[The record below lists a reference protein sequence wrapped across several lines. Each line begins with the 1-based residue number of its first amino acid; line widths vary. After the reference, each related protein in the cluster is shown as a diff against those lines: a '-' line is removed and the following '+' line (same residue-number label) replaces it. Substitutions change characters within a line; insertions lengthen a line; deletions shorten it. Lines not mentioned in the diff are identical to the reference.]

1 MKPPPELPTL
11 FLDRNLG
18 KNIVSARLRAEGVA
32 VEVHDDHFAIDAPDE
47 EWIRSVAGR
56 GWIAVTRDRNIRYRT
71 HEMNS
76 IRDSAARDLLPGNW
90 TSRQGQVISMAVAL
104 AAAKRERRERAAART
119 SRSGGLAAKAGE
131 EEVGGDRL
139 DHGRRLRSVDGGG
152 AQGHVLEGLDEDAAE
167 AELRN
172 EPFPDANGV
181 LETRAPEK
189 PKRAAHERRLAP
201 DPGRQRAVRGDPAAR
216 PSFVCFQLLHI
227 DAGLTP

>member
-18 KNIVSARLRAEGVA
+18 KNIVSARLRAEDVA

-56 GWIAVTRDRNIRYRT
+56 GWIAVIRDRNIRYRT

-90 TSRQGQVISMAVAL
+90 TSRQGQVISMAVEL

-119 SRSGGLAAKAGE
+119 SRSGGAGRE
-131 EEVGGDRL
+131 DR
-139 DHGRRLRSVDGGG
+139 
-152 AQGHVLEGLDEDAAE
+152 
-167 AELRN
+167 
-172 EPFPDANGV
+172 
-181 LETRAPEK
+181 
-189 PKRAAHERRLAP
+189 
-201 DPGRQRAVRGDPAAR
+201 
-216 PSFVCFQLLHI
+216 
-227 DAGLTP
+227 

>member
-76 IRDSAARDLLPGNW
+76 IRDSAAR
-90 TSRQGQVISMAVAL
+90 VIVIRM
-104 AAAKRERRERAAART
+104 
-119 SRSGGLAAKAGE
+119 
-131 EEVGGDRL
+131 
-139 DHGRRLRSVDGGG
+139 
-152 AQGHVLEGLDEDAAE
+152 
-167 AELRN
+167 
-172 EPFPDANGV
+172 
-181 LETRAPEK
+181 
-189 PKRAAHERRLAP
+189 
-201 DPGRQRAVRGDPAAR
+201 
-216 PSFVCFQLLHI
+216 
-227 DAGLTP
+227 